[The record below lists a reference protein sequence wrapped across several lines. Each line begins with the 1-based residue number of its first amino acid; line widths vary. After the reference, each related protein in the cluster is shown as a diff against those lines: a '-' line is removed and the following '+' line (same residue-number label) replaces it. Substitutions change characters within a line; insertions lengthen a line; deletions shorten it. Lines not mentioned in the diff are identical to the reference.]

1 MGRGRGWGWGAVLVA
16 AGFAAWAG
24 TQYASASS
32 GPVSSPGQVRDAALA
47 AGTRELADLNSVS
60 AKNIP
65 AAEKRWLA
73 DTTGAEHAKITE
85 TNSAAAAQI
94 AKVKTSSVATV
105 TAAVLTAF
113 SAPAAGGTA
122 SQSGARSSAPAGTA
136 TMIATVSVAQTNA
149 SNVTNTVANRYQ
161 VTLTLTSAGWKI
173 SSLTG
178 G

>member
-1 MGRGRGWGWGAVLVA
+1 VGWTAVVLA

-24 TQYASASS
+24 TQYASASAS
-32 GPVSSPGQVRDAALA
+32 PASSPGQVRDAALA
-47 AGTRELADLNSVS
+47 AGTRGLADLNSVS

-65 AAEKRWLA
+65 AGEKRWLA
-73 DTTGAEHAKITE
+73 DTTGAEHTKIAE

-94 AKVKTSSVATV
+94 AKVKTSSAATV
-105 TAAVLTAF
+105 TAAALTAF
-113 SAPAAGGTA
+113 SAPAAGGSA
-122 SQSGARSSAPAGTA
+122 SQSGAQPGGQSSAPAGTA
-136 TMIATVSVAQTNA
+136 RMIATVSVVQTNA
-149 SNVTNTVANRYQ
+149 SGVTNTVVNRYQ